1 MSLSDLWTTE
11 VSEIARN
18 WAIVLG
24 GAIGLSVAIWRG
36 SAHDRQA
43 RAQRQQALV
52 AQRGHIAEVFK
63 DAVSQLGNEEKLE
76 IRLGAVFTL
85 TRIASDFPDFDA
97 PVTQLFSAYIRERAR
112 QFQQDDPVTTD
123 IVEIVKFIRRRR

>member
-36 SAHDRQA
+36 SAHDRQ
-43 RAQRQQALV
+43 QQQALV
-52 AQRGHIAEVFK
+52 AQRGHNAEVFK
-63 DAVSQLGNEEKLE
+63 DAVSQLGNEDKLE

-85 TRIASDFPDFDA
+85 TRIASDFPDFRM
-97 PVTQLFSAYIRERAR
+97 PVTQLFSAYIRERSR
-112 QFQQDDPVTTD
+112 HFQQDDPVTTD

>member
-1 MSLSDLWTTE
+1 MSVSELWTVE

-24 GAIGLSVAIWRG
+24 GVIGLSVAMWRG

-43 RAQRQQALV
+43 RAQQQLALD

-85 TRIASDFPDFDA
+85 TRIASDFPDFDE
-97 PVTQLFSAYIRERAR
+97 PVTLLFSAYIRERVGK
-112 QFQQDDPVTTD
+112 FQLNDPITTD
-123 IVEIVKFIRRRR
+123 IFEIVKFIRRRR